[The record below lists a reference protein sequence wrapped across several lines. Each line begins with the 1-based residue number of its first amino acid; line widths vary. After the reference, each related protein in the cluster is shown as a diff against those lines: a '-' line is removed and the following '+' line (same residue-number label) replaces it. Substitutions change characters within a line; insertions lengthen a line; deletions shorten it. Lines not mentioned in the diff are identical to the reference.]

1 MANLFGTLNRFISRL
16 DSDPTTTTT
25 TTTHH
30 SSHSSPTSS
39 SSGFQVLRN
48 TSPDLPLEPWFDFII
63 GINGRNIDN
72 PDPSLFATE
81 IRNCAGSTISLGVY
95 TAKGQTV
102 RELYVPI
109 PSVTTEDKSPGL
121 GLALQWGSLSQTNDV
136 WHILDVMPNSPADV
150 AGLLPY
156 GDYVIGSPDGP
167 LRGDA
172 GLNSLIDSFTDRPL
186 RLFVYNHEC
195 DVTRLV
201 TITPSRNWGGEG
213 ALGCVLGFGAL
224 HRVPAPLG
232 EPAQGPGEMLF
243 EASSSGGDQPPYNAA
258 GSSAP
263 PHLSSSSSSVAHS
276 SSPAD
281 FFIPANAD
289 TPALTTTTT
298 TSSAPPPPPS
308 SARGKKPPRSY
319 HPTAATLPGLDDY
332 FAEGEAK
339 SRELEGSRGS
349 TPKPGGGGLPPPPS
363 SLKGGPPK
371 AISPA
376 PAPASVSSGDTTT
389 TTAAAAAADEDEDED
404 IA

>member
-16 DSDPTTTTT
+16 DSDPSSTTTTT
-25 TTTHH
+25 TTNQH
-30 SSHSSPTSS
+30 SSHSGTTSG
-39 SSGFQVLRN
+39 SGFQVLRN

-72 PDPSLFATE
+72 PDPALFATE

-109 PSVTTEDKSPGL
+109 PPPTTTTTREGKGSGL
-121 GLALQWGSLSQTNDV
+121 GLALQWGSLTQTNDV

-186 RLFVYNHEC
+186 RLFVYNHEY

-243 EASSSGGDQPPYNAA
+243 EASSGRDPPPYNAA

-263 PHLSSSSSSVAHS
+263 PPPRSSSVAQS
-276 SSPAD
+276 NPAD
-281 FFIPANAD
+281 FFIPANAE
-289 TPALTTTTT
+289 TPAITTT
-298 TSSAPPPPPS
+298 TSSAPPPPPPS
-308 SARGKKPPRSY
+308 GRGKEPPRS
-319 HPTAATLPGLDDY
+319 HPAAAIPGLDDY

-339 SRELEGSRGS
+339 SRELEGSRGN
-349 TPKPGGGGLPPPPS
+349 TPKPGGVGLPPPPS
-363 SLKGGPPK
+363 SSAAKGGPPRGV
-371 AISPA
+371 SPKPVVVA
-376 PAPASVSSGDTTT
+376 DV
-389 TTAAAAAADEDEDED
+389 AAADEDEGEDED